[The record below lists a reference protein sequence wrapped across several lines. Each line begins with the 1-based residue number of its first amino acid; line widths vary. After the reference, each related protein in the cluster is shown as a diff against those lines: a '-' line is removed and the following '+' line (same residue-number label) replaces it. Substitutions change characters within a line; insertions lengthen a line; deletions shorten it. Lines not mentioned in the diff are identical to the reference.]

1 MAERIVLH
9 AGSHK
14 SGTTALQHSFAINRE
29 FLKSHGVVY
38 PASSRNA
45 HHRAAWGLTGRV
57 WGWRNNGG
65 KQIPESAWR
74 RFARKV
80 NGSKG
85 TVLISS
91 EFFVGAEREHIERIR
106 QDFGST
112 PIEIVFTSRPF
123 IKILASSYQQYL
135 KYGVRIRY
143 DKWLDEMFHR
153 HQSSKVTPS
162 FWPRSQV
169 DQVVG
174 KWAEVFGPENVFVIL
189 ADESAPQFIFD
200 QFIEILRLPS
210 GSLTPPPVGAN
221 RSMTL
226 EETQLLFL
234 INGLYDRSNGWD
246 EYRAMI
252 RDGYVRFL
260 ADHTSPREGASRLP
274 TPSWAVEEG
283 LALTHKH
290 LEGVKRFGVQVRGD
304 AARYLS
310 ATVPTGEYEP
320 PSEID
325 MEVAAKFLASYRYQI
340 IQHFPL
346 RVVLREVR
354 RRVRRSMRRAVKG
367 I

>member
-9 AGSHK
+9 AGFHK
-14 SGTTALQHSFAINRE
+14 SGTTALQHSFASNAE
-29 FLKSHGVVY
+29 LLNSHRVDY
-38 PASSRNA
+38 PASSRHA

-65 KQIPESAWR
+65 KPIPVSEWEELVR
-74 RFARKV
+74 RV
-80 NGSKG
+80 NGSKS
-85 TVLISS
+85 TALISS
-91 EFFVGAEREHIERIR
+91 EFFTEAKEEHIARLR
-106 QDFGST
+106 SDFGST

-153 HQSSKVTPS
+153 HESSKVTPS

-169 DQVVG
+169 DEVVA
-174 KWAEVFGPENVFVIL
+174 KWVAVFGSEKVSVIL
-189 ADESAPQFIFD
+189 ADESEPQFIFD
-200 QFIEILRLPS
+200 QFIEILGLPA

-234 INGLYDRSNGWD
+234 VNSIYDRSNGWD

-260 ADHTSPREGASRLP
+260 ADHSSPREGAVRLP

-283 LALTHKH
+283 LALTRRH
-290 LEGVKRFGVQVRGD
+290 LDGVDRLGVRIRGD
-304 AARYLS
+304 VERYLN
-310 ATVPTGEYEP
+310 AKVPIGEYQP
-320 PSEID
+320 PSVID
-325 MEVAAKFLASYRYQI
+325 MDVAAAFLASYRYQI

-346 RVVLREVR
+346 RVLLREIR
-354 RRVRRSMRRAVKG
+354 RRVRRSMRKVVKG
-367 I
+367 R